1 VGYVSPYLVV
11 TNGGR
16 YTKHIY
22 AGSQRIAS
30 KMGDIDAFGAD
41 PRRVEYAGADIHE
54 IDFAEKYGKQNGALM
69 ARYDSFNVENKPM
82 ENNDY
87 VNGKSFCCGGTPL
100 SELSDGNTDEG
111 ESADYEE
118 NIRLYHVDHL
128 GSTSLVTDIDG
139 EITQHVAYIPY
150 GEIFVEQRNGS
161 WNTPYLF
168 NAKELDEE
176 TGLYYY
182 GARYLDPTH
191 AAWLSVDPLFEKYV
205 GMTPYNY
212 CSENPV
218 KIVDPNGKGG
228 VKSEVDGHK
237 MIEENVVIQVYK
249 LKPIR
254 NNMSEAKKSRREK
267 WNNFLGDI
275 NKMKIDKVKSDLEKG
290 FANAKNT
297 DGETVEFK
305 FNYII
310 HETKRPDEIKRKL
323 LMDLYSIKSSEKNR
337 KGGDVW
343 VRPAVFTTNTNN
355 EGVFCRTIADFWV
368 TEAEINAPDLT
379 YAHEAV
385 HTFGVPDNGYRQGGL
400 LGNPPAPISPKEVDA
415 IWKKCRWK

>member
-1 VGYVSPYLVV
+1 M
-11 TNGGR
+11 
-16 YTKHIY
+16 H
-22 AGSQRIAS
+22 
-30 KMGDIDAFGAD
+30 D
-41 PRRVEYAGADIHE
+41 
-54 IDFAEKYGKQNGALM
+54 
-69 ARYDSFNVENKPM
+69 
-82 ENNDY
+82 
-87 VNGKSFCCGGTPL
+87 
-100 SELSDGNTDEG
+100 
-111 ESADYEE
+111 

-150 GEIFVEQRNGS
+150 GEVFVEQRNGS

-305 FNYII
+305 LNYII